1 MCRLIINYLYN
12 HVRDIIFM
20 VMLLFAVFYMSNIV
34 VNEYIRNDIER
45 KYLDT
50 IDDTLF
56 ISSAE
61 HKNSLRLDE
70 TMGDEIGYAKMFMP
84 MNDKTENVNACWM
97 VSEFYYRYFL
107 SQVVEGKGFDYDSS
121 EKQVILYGSDLIEE
135 NNIGDTLS
143 LNGVPYTVAG
153 CIPEEQPIF
162 SLPLSHSYDSVG
174 DLPDFSESP
183 DCLFYP
189 YNGDMYLVNDC
200 SAWEQDSALLFGYI
214 TERTGTED
222 SAQDWIAMKDIKK
235 KAYKVLALRSRFS
248 GSYIVLL
255 AVITVFVLVSLS
267 FLQFITFPNDKAIYL
282 LCGMSSLQ
290 YYFMQFYLWLII
302 LVSAGMLNFLVLIL
316 AGGFSFQTGY
326 LTSSLKLMGI
336 QMLFT
341 LLLQFVIEVIQYK
354 KLLVRALKDEFS

>member
-1 MCRLIINYLYN
+1 MCRIIIHYLYH

-20 VMLLFAVFYMSNIV
+20 VILLFVVFYMSNIV

-56 ISSAE
+56 MSFE
-61 HKNSLRLDE
+61 KHKNSLMLDE
-70 TMGDEIGYAKMFMP
+70 SRGDEIGYVKLSIP
-84 MNDKTENVNACWM
+84 RNDKTENSNACWM
-97 VSEFYYRYFL
+97 VSEFYYRHFL
-107 SQVVEGKGFDYDSS
+107 SQVVKGKGIDYGSS
-121 EKQVILYGSDLIEE
+121 EKQVILYGSALIEE

-143 LNGVPYTVAG
+143 LNGVPYTVVG

-162 SLPLSHSYDSVG
+162 NLHSYSYDTVK
-174 DLPDFSESP
+174 DLPDLSESP
-183 DCLFYP
+183 DCLLYP
-189 YNGDMYLVNDC
+189 YNDDMYLVNDC
-200 SAWEQDSALLFGYI
+200 SAWEQYSDLLFGCI
-214 TERTGTED
+214 MEQAGTGD

-235 KAYKVLALRSRFS
+235 QAYRVLALRSRFS
-248 GSYIVLL
+248 GTYIVLL

-267 FLQFITFPNDKAIYL
+267 LLQFITFPNDKAVYL
-282 LCGMSSLQ
+282 LCGMSSFR

-316 AGGFSFQTGY
+316 VGGFSFQPKY
-326 LTSSLKLMGI
+326 LTYSLKLMGI
-336 QMLFT
+336 QMVFT
-341 LLLQFVIEVIQYK
+341 LFLQFVIEVIQYK